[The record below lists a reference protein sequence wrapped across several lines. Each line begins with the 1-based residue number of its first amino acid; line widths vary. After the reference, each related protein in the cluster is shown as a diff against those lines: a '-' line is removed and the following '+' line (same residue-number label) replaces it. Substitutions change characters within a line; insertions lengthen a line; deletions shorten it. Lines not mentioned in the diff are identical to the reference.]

1 MDHSKAPR
9 AASLVVSPKRPTKEE
24 NEMPETKKWT
34 VMFYFASDNPLAP
47 GIVAQL
53 KAIKNAGYHPDANV
67 IAQFDPHTVNMPVHV
82 FDVNMVEKLKYPGKS
97 NIGFAGN
104 DPFVRNLVLDKL
116 WDKEIKGKIQEK
128 TGRRILYKPPV
139 PPEEMFKEQNPKDS
153 LK

>member
-53 KAIKNAGYHPDANV
+53 KAIKDAGYHPDANV
-67 IAQFDPHTVNMPVHV
+67 VAQFDPHTVNMPVHV
-82 FDVNMVEKLKYPGKS
+82 FNVNQVEKLYHDEECNVGFS
-97 NIGFAGN
+97 NNGS
-104 DPFVRNLVLDKL
+104 FVRNLVLD
-116 WDKEIKGKIQEK
+116 
-128 TGRRILYKPPV
+128 
-139 PPEEMFKEQNPKDS
+139 
-153 LK
+153 